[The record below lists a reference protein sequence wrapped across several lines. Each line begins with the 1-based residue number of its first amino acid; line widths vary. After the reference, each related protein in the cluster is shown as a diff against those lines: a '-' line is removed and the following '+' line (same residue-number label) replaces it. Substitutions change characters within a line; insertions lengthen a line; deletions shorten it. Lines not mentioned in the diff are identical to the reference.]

1 MMTKMIGKK
10 RNMMTT
16 MIDAPK
22 TYTAKT
28 ALFPFQ
34 RDSVDRAKGFNGR
47 CLLALE
53 QGLGKTLVAIT
64 YIMET
69 KAFPAVIVCPASL
82 KYNWSREFEKHYG
95 KKVTVLSGTKAHINK
110 LSTDP
115 NAVYVLNYDI
125 VHAWTE
131 LLLAIKP
138 KILVLDESQM
148 IKTPSARRTK
158 SCAKLAMATDNFLAL
173 SGTPMSNS
181 PMDIY
186 TTLNMIL
193 KGKMISRWQFM
204 NRYTRY
210 YQSRFGLKITG
221 TKNEQELNGYLNS
234 RCMIRYRAD
243 DVLPDLPP
251 YIRQT
256 LLIEMTREQRAEYNK
271 LREAFIH
278 WLREKYPDRKIKP
291 SDTAEIVTKFG
302 YMKRQVAEWKIP
314 TVNDNINYFLENN
327 DGKLLV
333 FGLHRK
339 VLDGI
344 YGAFSKYNKPGSPFI
359 VRIDGQ
365 TPPDERMKAVDAIQ
379 EGSARV
385 FLGQMIAA
393 GVGLTLT
400 ASHHSL
406 FSELDFLPMNHLQA
420 EARNRRIGT
429 NASFVHYNYL
439 VMKDTIEELVADTL
453 FRRQQ
458 SVDQIIDNIQ
468 NPDSFNL
475 IGRIIEEHFHF
486 NFSD

>member
-1 MMTKMIGKK
+1 MTP
-10 RNMMTT
+10 TT
-16 MIDAPK
+16 MPTTIPTRTPSPISDNQAR
-22 TYTAKT
+22 TL
-28 ALFPFQ
+28 LFPFQ

-53 QGLGKTLVAIT
+53 QGLGKTLVDIT

-69 KAFPAVIVCPASL
+69 NSFPAIVVCPASL
-82 KYNWSREFEKHYG
+82 KYNWLREFEKHYG

-115 NAVYVLNYDI
+115 NPVYIINYDI

-131 LLLAIKP
+131 LLLAVNP

-158 SCAKLAMATDNFLAL
+158 ACARLAMATDNFLAL
-173 SGTPMSNS
+173 SGTPMSKS
-181 PMDIY
+181 AMDIY

-204 NRYTRY
+204 NRYTQY
-210 YQSRFGLKITG
+210 YRTRFGLKIVG
-221 TKNEQELNGYLNS
+221 AKNERELNEYLNH
-234 RCMIRYRAD
+234 RCMVRYRVD

-256 LLIEMTREQRAEYNK
+256 ILIEMTREQEAEYNRMK
-271 LREAFIH
+271 EAFIL
-278 WLREKYPDRKIKP
+278 WLHKKFPDRKLTR
-291 SDTAEIVTKFG
+291 SATAEILTQFG

-314 TVNDNINYFLENN
+314 TVIDHINTFLEGD

-333 FGLHRK
+333 FGLHKK

-344 YGAFSKYNKPGSPFI
+344 WGAFAKYNKSGSPLI

-365 TPPDERMKAVDAIQ
+365 TAVQDRMKAVDAIQ
-379 EGSARV
+379 TGPARV

-429 NASFVHYNYL
+429 ETSFVHYKYL
-439 VMKDTIEELVADTL
+439 VMKDTIEEVVASTL
-453 FRRQQ
+453 FKRQQ
-458 SVDQIIDNIQ
+458 AVDQIIDGEEDS
-468 NPDSFNL
+468 DSFNL
-475 IGRIIEEHFHF
+475 IGKIMQAHFSSAF
-486 NFSD
+486 F

>member
-1 MMTKMIGKK
+1 MMT
-10 RNMMTT
+10 MTT
-16 MIDAPK
+16 MNEK
-22 TYTAKT
+22 AKT
-28 ALFPFQ
+28 PLFSFQ
-34 RDSVDRAKGFNGR
+34 RDSVERAKNFNGR

-69 KAFPAVIVCPASL
+69 NAFPAIIVCPASL

-115 NAVYVLNYDI
+115 NPVYIINYDI
-125 VHAWTE
+125 IHAWVD
-131 LLLAIKP
+131 LLLAINP

-148 IKTPSARRTK
+148 IKTPSARRTRA
-158 SCAKLAMATDNFLAL
+158 CGRLAMATDNFLAL

-193 KGKMISRWQFM
+193 KGKMINRWQFM
-204 NRYTRY
+204 NRYTKY
-210 YQSRFGLKITG
+210 YQGRFGLKITG
-221 TKNEQELNGYLNS
+221 ARNERELNEYLNH
-234 RCMIRYRAD
+234 RCMIRYRVD

-251 YIRQT
+251 FIRQT
-256 LLIEMTREQRAEYNK
+256 LLIEMSREQAAEYEK
-271 LREAFIH
+271 LKDGFIT
-278 WLREKYPDRKIKP
+278 WLHEKFPNRRITRASTNDIL
-291 SDTAEIVTKFG
+291 TQFG

-314 TVNDNINYFLENN
+314 TVIDNIHTFLDNN
-327 DGKLLV
+327 EGKLLV
-333 FGLHRK
+333 FGLHKK

-344 YGAFSKYNKPGSPFI
+344 WSAFSKHNKPGSPLI
-359 VRIDGQ
+359 VRIDGS
-365 TPPDERMKAVDAIQ
+365 TPTDDRMKAVDAIQ
-379 EGSARV
+379 TGTARV

-429 NASFVHYNYL
+429 EASFVHYNYL
-439 VMKDTIEELVADTL
+439 VMKDTIEEIIASTL
-453 FRRQQ
+453 FRRQKA
-458 SVDQIIDNIQ
+458 VDQIIDGREDS
-468 NPDSFNL
+468 DSFDL
-475 IGRIIEEHFHF
+475 IGKIIQEHFI
-486 NFSD
+486 FSFG